1 MHVDKP
7 VADAIVPATHGVHDP
22 ALAPLY
28 CPSAQLRHAITPPVE
43 YVPAEQGVHADC
55 PARSVYCPATHAT
68 QLAAPA
74 DAANVPL
81 VHAVHALDPA
91 AAYCPALQ
99 VMQPD
104 ADAPL

>member
-1 MHVDKP
+1 MHADKP
-7 VADAIVPATHGVHDP
+7 VADAIVPAAHGVHDP
-22 ALAPLY
+22 AVAPLY
-28 CPSAQLRHAITPPVE
+28 WPSAQLAHTIVPPVE
-43 YVPAEQGVHADC
+43 YVPAEHAVHADC
-55 PARSVYCPATHAT
+55 PVEVVYCPATHVV

-74 DAANVPL
+74 DAAKVP
-81 VHAVHALDPA
+81 VAHAVHVPDPA